1 MEDILDSKHVLYPKA
16 LQELFKNMAQQISV
30 NGEKYRVTEEI
41 ENSVSIDSSKFGKQK
56 ISALYSNLV
65 DECKNIKL
73 YASTVRA
80 CNRKWMDAGNV
91 HESNVAANDYGF
103 QNIKT
108 KFVQEIRNCAMTYV
122 EKLDITVKIRP
133 EDQKNFERDLMA
145 FLLAQQNVGREVAKM
160 IGKEAYA
167 EGFVR
172 AAEFRYQ
179 YERFTD
185 MLQYVQ
191 DNYFFADTID
201 FAKNDNFKECLIEAA
216 KKCIRDFV
224 DSKCIVVY

>member
-1 MEDILDSKHVLYPKA
+1 MVE
-16 LQELFKNMAQQISV
+16 QISANV
-30 NGEKYRVTEEI
+30 NKYRVIEGI
-41 ENSVSIDSSKFGKQK
+41 ENSVSIDSSKFGKQN

-73 YASTVRA
+73 YASTVHA
-80 CNRKWMDAGNV
+80 CNRKWMDAGNI
-91 HESNVAANDYGF
+91 HESDVAVNDYGF

-108 KFVQEIRNCAMTYV
+108 KFVQEIRNYAKTYV
-122 EKLDITVKIRP
+122 EKLDIDAKAYLPAQPDEEMFVT
-133 EDQKNFERDLMA
+133 DLKA

-167 EGFVR
+167 KGFVR
-172 AAEFRYQ
+172 AEGFKYQ

-191 DNYFFADTID
+191 DNYFIADTI
-201 FAKNDNFKECLIEAA
+201 NFTQKFEDCLIEAT
-216 KKCIRDFV
+216 KKCICDFV